1 MSRLSRHLLAVPW
14 AARRVFTAPVLD
26 AIETAIRGTE
36 ATHGGELRFAI
47 EGTLRPQSVM
57 RGQTPRD
64 RAIEVFSDL
73 RIWDTEANNGVLI
86 YVLWA
91 ERQVEI
97 VADRGLNAG
106 VTPAEW
112 ATVCRQME
120 SAFVSKDY
128 AGGATRGIAA
138 VGTLI
143 ARHFPR
149 VDRNELPDRPV
160 ML

>member
-1 MSRLSRHLLAVPW
+1 MSRLTRHLLAVPW
-14 AARRVFTAPVLD
+14 AARRVFTVSVLN
-26 AIETAIRGTE
+26 AIETAIRETE
-36 ATHGGELRFAI
+36 AMHGGELRFAI

-73 RIWDTEANNGVLI
+73 RIWDTEVNNGVLI

-97 VADRGLNAG
+97 IADRGLNG
-106 VTPAEW
+106 HVSPEEW
-112 ATVCRQME
+112 AVVCRQME
-120 SAFVSKDY
+120 SAFASGDY
-128 AGGATRGIAA
+128 ANGATRGIAA
-138 VGTLI
+138 AGALI